1 MEIKFSDIEDAFF
14 YVSSAPMMTN
24 TAVLCKETGEIF
36 YASDYD
42 DEDEL
47 REDIYYRE
55 DCIEI
60 PHKNDLDLGRNLV
73 FEFVEQ
79 HLPGDF
85 DRVRNIFRRKGAY
98 GRYKDLLDDR
108 DLSQQWYDFENTRQT
123 ETLRRWCKDNE
134 IKLTAVLVEA
144 VKELKAQNEKQQTE
158 IERLRTLIK
167 DLKS

>member
-14 YVSSAPMMTN
+14 FVSSAPMTAN
-24 TAVLCKETGEIF
+24 TAVLCKETGELF
-36 YASDYD
+36 YASDYT
-42 DEDEL
+42 DEDEIS
-47 REDIYYRE
+47 EDIYYRE

-73 FEFVEQ
+73 FEFIEQ

-85 DRVRNIFRRKGAY
+85 DKVRDIFRRKGAY

-108 DLSQQWYDFENTRQT
+108 DLSQEWYDFENTRQA

-134 IKLTAVLVEA
+134 IKL
-144 VKELKAQNEKQQTE
+144 
-158 IERLRTLIK
+158 IE
-167 DLKS
+167 